1 VQPLILAPVG
11 RTIAALPLLGTGDA
25 LDVRRVTVLPH
36 EGELDP
42 ERPTVVLVDA
52 ALADRSGGVTKLGSL
67 APFAAF
73 IGLGEAGEREPSEL
87 MRSLALTSWLP
98 ADAGPGVGTTALQG
112 ALRHASSL
120 IESYR
125 AARLEQSSAVDLREL
140 SRVGAAL
147 STERDLDTLLGMIL
161 TQALK
166 LSSSDA
172 GSLYLTE
179 RDDKGKPSTLR
190 FKLTRN
196 ITLPAIPFTEFSIPI
211 DHASI
216 AGYVAATGD
225 PLTIADVY
233 LLPEQV
239 TYRLNRSFDEKF
251 GYRTKSMLVLPM
263 RTHRDEVIGVLQLIN
278 RKRDADQPLSSPDVV
293 ERQVLPFDQR
303 SADLVAAL
311 AAQAAVA
318 IENSRLYEDIERLF
332 EGFVTAAVTAIE
344 ARDPTTS
351 GHSFR
356 VATFTTG
363 LAEAVDKAGE
373 GPYRGLTFTREQI
386 REIRYAGLLHDFG
399 KVGVREQVLVK
410 QKKLYGHDLTILRHR
425 FHSLLQQA
433 DLEFERE
440 RAEHLLDHG
449 PADYRE
455 VVQRLD
461 LMRRDRRDELSRWL
475 DSIVRANEPTIL
487 PEGSFEE
494 LEEIGRQTFT
504 DFDGIERP
512 LLAEDELRFLMINKG
527 NLDPRERREIE
538 SHVTHTY
545 RFLEQIPWTRE
556 LSGIP
561 KIAFGHHEKLDGTGY
576 PRGIGEQDIP
586 VQTRM
591 MTIADIYDALTA
603 TDRPYKRAVTAE
615 RALDILGHEA
625 KDGHIDRDLLTTFI
639 QAQVFTR
646 IAPSEGTKRR
656 STGSLRSSAA
666 SRAVPQTPQSTRRAT
681 PPTSAPAAPAD
692 SPRTTPRPTRQ
703 TDDPRRD

>member
-1 VQPLILAPVG
+1 MDPGGSYVRPHPVQPLIFAPAG
-11 RTIAALPLLGTGDA
+11 RAIASLPRLGAGDA
-25 LDVRRVTVLPH
+25 LDVRRVEVLPH
-36 EGELDP
+36 GEDLDP

-52 ALADRSGGVTKLGSL
+52 ALAMRSGGPGMLGSL
-67 APFAAF
+67 APYAAF
-73 IGLGEAGEREPSEL
+73 VGIGEEGEQEPSEV
-87 MRSLALTSWLP
+87 MHALALTSWLP
-98 ADAGPGVGTTALQG
+98 ADASAGAGTAALQG

-120 IESYR
+120 IEAYR
-125 AARLEQSSAVDLREL
+125 AARLEQSSAFDLREL

-147 STERDLDTLLGMIL
+147 STERNLDTLLEMIL
-161 TQALK
+161 SQALQ
-166 LSSSDA
+166 LSASDA
-172 GSLYLTE
+172 GSLYLME
-179 RDDKGKPSTLR
+179 RDAAGNPSTLR
-190 FKLTRN
+190 FKLSQN
-196 ITLPAIPFTEFSIPI
+196 ITLPEIPFTEFSIPI
-211 DHASI
+211 DHSSI
-216 AGYVAATGD
+216 AGHVAATGH
-225 PLTIADVY
+225 PLMIGDVY

-239 TYRLNRSFDEKF
+239 TYRLNRSFDDKF

-263 RTHRDEVIGVLQLIN
+263 RTHKDEIIGVLQLIN
-278 RKRDADQPLSSPDVV
+278 RKRDADVQLTSLDVV
-293 ERQVLPFDQR
+293 DRQVLPFDQR

-356 VATFTTG
+356 VATLTTD
-363 LAEAVDKAGE
+363 LAEAVDHADE
-373 GPYRGLTFTREQI
+373 GPYKGVKFTREQI

-433 DLEFERE
+433 DLEYERE

-449 PADYRE
+449 ETDYRE
-455 VVQRLD
+455 VVARLD
-461 LMRRDRRDELSRWL
+461 LMRRERRDQLSRWL
-475 DSIVRANEPTIL
+475 DSVVRANEPTIL

-494 LEEIGRQTFT
+494 LEEIGRQTYI
-504 DFDGIERP
+504 DFDGVERP
-512 LLAEDELRFLMINKG
+512 LLGDDELRFLMINKG

-576 PRGIGEQDIP
+576 PRGVSEQEIP

-615 RALDILGHEA
+615 RALDILGFEA
-625 KDGHIDRDLLTTFI
+625 KDGHIDRDLLKTFV
-639 QAQVFTR
+639 QAQIFSK
-646 IAPSEGTKRR
+646 ISPSEGTKRR
-656 STGSLRSSAA
+656 STGTLRASMAA
-666 SRAVPQTPQSTRRAT
+666 RVASQTPTTTPTTT
-681 PPTSAPAAPAD
+681 PPS
-692 SPRTTPRPTRQ
+692 
-703 TDDPRRD
+703 DDPRRD